1 LKDQRQQLL
10 SDQFRYTQKYRS
22 WRKIMNSY
30 TPLTSALAAGES
42 TVGALFHSVVPANPD
57 RIALVDGDRQITY
70 TMLDDRSNRLAHVLR
85 SKGLRFQDRVAILAH
100 NCAEYMELELAVAK
114 AGLIMAALNWRLEE
128 RELQHCISLVDPKL
142 IIVAADLLEALERL
156 DTNST
161 ERIVIG
167 EDYEQ
172 KLTGADSHYPDLD
185 IDPESGLVI
194 LYTSGTTGLPKGALI
209 SHRAMIA
216 RAMVFDATL
225 NVPGS
230 NNFPA
235 WAPMYHMVS
244 TDQGLA
250 TLMRGGTVWCI
261 DGYQP
266 DKLAELVA
274 NVPMHWFV
282 MMPGMVGA
290 FVKVLKERNIKP
302 KGINMI
308 GAMAD
313 LIPSHEIA
321 EATRYFEAPFLDTFG
336 ATETGFAPASG
347 KLIHIGDA
355 PIRFPKM
362 QTPFCDLR
370 LVDPDGNE
378 VPAGEPGEVSI
389 TGPMLFSGYWNNNE
403 ANLNDFRGGRFHMGD
418 ILRRNPDGTL
428 EYVDR
433 LKYMIK
439 SGGENIYPAEIEQ
452 VVIMN
457 ERVETAIAVR
467 KPDSKWGEV
476 PVLFIVRRDEK
487 LTAKEIFSL
496 CEQELSSYK
505 RPKTIYFIQDEAL
518 PRSTTGK
525 IQRHVLEKQLD
536 NFAPELA

>member
-1 LKDQRQQLL
+1 M
-10 SDQFRYTQKYRS
+10 SC
-22 WRKIMNSY
+22 Y
-30 TPLTSALAAGES
+30 TPPTSVLAAGQS

-70 TMLDDRSNRLAHVLR
+70 AELDERSNRLAQVFI
-85 SKGLRFQDRVAILAH
+85 SKGLQQQDRVAILAH
-100 NCAEYMELELAVAK
+100 NCAEYMELELAAAK
-114 AGLIMAALNWRLEE
+114 AGLIVAALNWRLGE
-128 RELQHCISLVDPKL
+128 RELQHCISMVEPRL
-142 IIVAADLLEALERL
+142 IVVAADLLESLEIL
-156 DTNST
+156 DTGST

-167 EDYEQ
+167 TDYE
-172 KLTGADSHYPDLD
+172 KHLAGADSHYPDLD
-185 IDPESGLVI
+185 IDSESGLVI

-216 RAMVFDATL
+216 RATVFNTAF
-225 NVPGS
+225 NIPNE

-261 DGYQP
+261 EGYQP
-266 DKLAELVA
+266 DKLAELVK

-290 FVKVLKERNIKP
+290 FVNLLKERNIKP
-302 KGINMI
+302 RNIAII

-313 LIPSHEIA
+313 LIPRHEIA
-321 EATRYFEAPFLDTFG
+321 EATTYFNAPFLNTFG
-336 ATETGFAPASG
+336 ATETGVAPASG
-347 KLIHIGDA
+347 ALIPIGEA
-355 PIRFPKM
+355 PELLPKM

-370 LVDPDGNE
+370 LVDADENE
-378 VPAGEPGEVSI
+378 VAVGEPGEVSI
-389 TGPMLFSGYWNNNE
+389 AGPTLFSGYWNNDETNVE
-403 ANLNDFRGGRFHMGD
+403 DFRGGRFHMGD
-418 ILRRNPDGTL
+418 VLRRNPDGTL

-452 VVIMN
+452 VIVTDEFMA
-457 ERVETAIAVR
+457 ERVESAIVVR
-467 KPDSKWGEV
+467 QPDPKWGEV
-476 PVLFIVRRDEK
+476 PVLFIVRRDETLSAEEITK
-487 LTAKEIFSL
+487 L
-496 CEQELSSYK
+496 CQRELSSYK
-505 RPKTIYFIQDEAL
+505 RPRSIYFIQGEAL

-536 NFAPELA
+536 GFVAEV